1 MRPLK
6 SIIAVMAVV
15 GLTLGITACGSD
27 SASTESTADTPAA
40 QTGATTVNIQLGEK
54 GAKFFVTADK
64 DTVPAGETTFV
75 IDNVGA
81 IHHEFAIFKTD
92 LPADALPL
100 NAEGKVDEDKA
111 GLLAEALYTKPVR
124 GDDDHRIR
132 DGRGVDFTINLE
144 PGKYVLLC
152 NLAGH
157 YKAGQFLA
165 FTVEGDATGTATMKP
180 EVPAADATVT
190 GTPVAVKL
198 GEKGAKFFVTVD
210 KDTVP
215 AGETTFVIDNEG
227 TMYHEFAIFKTDL
240 AADKLPVD
248 AEGKVDEEKAGLLE
262 EAVYATPVRGDP
274 DHRIRDGRGANFTID
289 LKPGKYVLLCNL
301 AGHYKASQFVSF
313 TVT

>member
-92 LPADALPL
+92 L
-100 NAEGKVDEDKA
+100 
-111 GLLAEALYTKPVR
+111 
-124 GDDDHRIR
+124 
-132 DGRGVDFTINLE
+132 
-144 PGKYVLLC
+144 
-152 NLAGH
+152 
-157 YKAGQFLA
+157 
-165 FTVEGDATGTATMKP
+165 
-180 EVPAADATVT
+180 
-190 GTPVAVKL
+190 
-198 GEKGAKFFVTVD
+198 
-210 KDTVP
+210 
-215 AGETTFVIDNEG
+215 
-227 TMYHEFAIFKTDL
+227 